1 MQVAERETDEA
12 FMRRALALSA
22 RGARAVRPN
31 PLVGTVLVRDGDVVG
46 EGRTAPPP
54 GPHAEVV
61 ALRQAGERARGA
73 TAYVTLEPCAHSGR
87 TPPCTEALIEA
98 GVVRVVVAARD
109 PHPLA
114 SGGVERLRAAGV
126 EVITG
131 VADVTARHRLRVF
144 LHDVDPATRDAH
156 GAHAR
161 PFVTLKAA
169 TSLDGR
175 IAAADGTS
183 QWLTGTAARAEA
195 HALRAEVDAIL
206 VGSGT
211 ALADD
216 PRLTVRLPD
225 APADGELGAPP
236 LRVLLDGRGRVND
249 GHLLDGTVSTLVVT
263 TEGAAHPAEGRQNV
277 EVAHAPVLDGHL
289 DLAAVLALLR
299 ERDVRH
305 LLVEG
310 GAAVAGALMRGRLV
324 DELVLHL
331 APLLLGGAGRP
342 LLDGDGITT
351 LAGAFRLEPV
361 GIQRAGDDTLL
372 TLLPSHPPTAGV
384 TPCSPAS

>member
-1 MQVAERETDEA
+1 MQVAERETDEG

-31 PLVGTVLVRDGDVVG
+31 PLVGTVLVRDGEVVG
-46 EGRTAPPP
+46 EGRTTPPP

-61 ALRQAGERARGA
+61 ALRGAGERARGA
-73 TAYVTLEPCAHSGR
+73 TAYVTLEPCAHTGR
-87 TPPCTEALIEA
+87 TPPCTEALLAA
-98 GVVRVVVAARD
+98 GVARVVVAVRD

-114 SGGVERLRAAGV
+114 SGGVERLREAGV
-126 EVITG
+126 DVVAG
-131 VADVTARHRLRVF
+131 VGAAAARRQLRVF
-144 LHDVDPATRDAH
+144 LHDIDLTGP
-156 GAHAR
+156 AR

-175 IAAADGTS
+175 IAAADGAS
-183 QWLTGTAARAEA
+183 QWLTGTAARAEV
-195 HALRAEVDAIL
+195 HALRAEVDAIF

-216 PRLTVRLPD
+216 PRLTVRLPR
-225 APADGELGAPP
+225 ASMGSETAEPP
-236 LRVLLDGRGRVND
+236 LRVVLDGRGRVTG
-249 GHLLDGTVSTLVVT
+249 GHLLDGTVPTLVVT
-263 TEGAAHPAEGRQNV
+263 SAGTAHPAQALPNV
-277 EVAHAPVLDGHL
+277 EIVRVPLLDGHL
-289 DLAAVLALLR
+289 DLAAVLVLLR

-310 GAAVAGALMRGRLV
+310 GAAVAGALVRARLV

-331 APLLLGGAGRP
+331 APLLLGGSGRP

-372 TLLPSHPPTAGV
+372 TLIPSHPPTAGV
-384 TPCSPAS
+384 TSCSPAS